1 VLPRVSSRFTVVE
14 KSSGR
19 FCQENEP
26 ATAYALHVTEG
37 RLSSL
42 WETFAVSHLLTRDQ
56 DLKEMIGKIS
66 KGEKSN
72 ASHRT
77 IFEEVLE
84 SDLPPEQKMPERLG
98 HEAQTVIGAGLVTT
112 AWELNRAIP
121 NPRTP
126 VDWVKLEELP
136 FLTGCVK
143 ESIRLSYG
151 VTSRLPRISRDGPMK
166 YKDWK
171 IPTGTPV
178 GMTIVDVHHDENV
191 FPESQ
196 KFIPERWMNGAR
208 APNGEPLE
216 RYLVAFG
223 KGPRQCLG
231 IKYVPS
237 VVHVSCPQT
246 PTDEF
251 LSLAH
256 AELYMGIASL
266 FRRFNLE
273 LYETDKSDLV
283 LKHDFFL
290 PAPKS
295 ESKGVRVVVKS
306 INH

>member
-1 VLPRVSSRFTVVE
+1 
-14 KSSGR
+14 
-19 FCQENEP
+19 
-26 ATAYALHVTEG
+26 
-37 RLSSL
+37 
-42 WETFAVSHLLTRDQ
+42 
-56 DLKEMIGKIS
+56 MIGKIS

-84 SDLPPEQKMPERLG
+84 SDLLPEQKKPERLG

-112 AWELNRAIP
+112 AWALAHSTFYILNDPETLKKLQAELSRAIP

-231 IKYVPS
+231 IKYVPC
-237 VVHVSCPQT
+237 VVHVSCPEPRLT
-246 PTDEF
+246 R
-251 LSLAH
+251 SL
-256 AELYMGIASL
+256 
-266 FRRFNLE
+266 
-273 LYETDKSDLV
+273 V
-283 LKHDFFL
+283 
-290 PAPKS
+290 
-295 ESKGVRVVVKS
+295 
-306 INH
+306 